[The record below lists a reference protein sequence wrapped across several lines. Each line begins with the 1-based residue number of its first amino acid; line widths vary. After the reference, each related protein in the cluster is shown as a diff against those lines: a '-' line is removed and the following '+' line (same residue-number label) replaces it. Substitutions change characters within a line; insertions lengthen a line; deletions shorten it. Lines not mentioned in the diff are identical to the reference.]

1 MRLELLQKKQNLG
14 TKLFVNRM
22 FDSQIDLVVRD
33 LSTMLETVDLIL
45 KLIY

>member
-14 TKLFVNRM
+14 TKLFVNRR
-22 FDSQIDLVVRD
+22 FDSQINLVIKD
-33 LSTMLETVDLIL
+33 LSSMLETVGSIL